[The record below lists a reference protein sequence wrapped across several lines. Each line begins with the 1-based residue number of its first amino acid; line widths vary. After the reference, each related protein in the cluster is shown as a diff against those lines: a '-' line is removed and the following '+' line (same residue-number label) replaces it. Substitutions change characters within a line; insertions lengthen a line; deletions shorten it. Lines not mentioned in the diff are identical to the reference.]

1 MGLSLCPLTII
12 RADHREMVEAA
23 AAGGFD
29 HVGLRLIAPRPGDP
43 VHPLIGDAAAIRD
56 LRTLMRDQ
64 GIALADIESLWLSPA
79 TEPASIRPALETC
92 AALGGRY
99 LLVGGN
105 DPEAARLAENFA
117 AVAALAADHGLRVGL
132 EPHSYLV
139 VRTLQ
144 DALALLERAGAP
156 NAGILVDALHL
167 HRAGDSAAGLAR
179 IDPARIAYVQ
189 ICDAP
194 ATAPDTPEGLMAE
207 ARGGRRLPGEGG
219 LPLAALLAALPPD
232 RLIGVEAPIPAFATL
247 PLADCARRAG
257 AAAQAFLAAHRN
269 RGGMP

>member
-1 MGLSLCPLTII
+1 MALSLCPLTII
-12 RADHREMVEAA
+12 RANHREMVAAA

-56 LRTLMRDQ
+56 LRSLMQDN

-79 TEPASIRPALETC
+79 TDPAAIRPALETC

-99 LLVGGN
+99 VLVGGN
-105 DPEAARLAENFA
+105 DPDAARLTANFA
-117 AVAALAADHGLRVGL
+117 AVAALAAEHGLRVGL
-132 EPHSYLV
+132 EPHSYLA

-144 DALALLERAGAP
+144 DALALIARSGVN

-167 HRAGDSAAGLAR
+167 HRAGNTPAELAA

-189 ICDAP
+189 ICDAE
-194 ATAPDTPEGLMAE
+194 ATPPDTPEGLMAE
-207 ARGGRRLPGEGG
+207 ARGGRLLPGEGG
-219 LPLAALLAALPPD
+219 LPLAALMAALPRD
-232 RLIGVEAPIPAFATL
+232 RVIGVEAPTREFASL
-247 PLADCARRAG
+247 PLDECARRAG
-257 AAAQAFLAAHRN
+257 AAARAFLARRKGAS
-269 RGGMP
+269 